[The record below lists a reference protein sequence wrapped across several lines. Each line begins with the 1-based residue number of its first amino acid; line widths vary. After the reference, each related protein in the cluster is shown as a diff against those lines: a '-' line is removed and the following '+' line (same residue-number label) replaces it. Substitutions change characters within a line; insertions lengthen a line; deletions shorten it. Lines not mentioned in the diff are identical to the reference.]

1 MKTLHCF
8 LIFSALALATVTT
21 ARGQSPNTGK
31 TAKDSP
37 VPAKDQGQRVRLDQS
52 TPLKTLES
60 YFKAIAAF
68 DSQTANKCLVLEE
81 PTMSFLSELALYRDV
96 RAGLYD
102 RFKKEDVDEYMMY
115 FSAMVDAMAEI
126 AKEGLKAIKQAKD
139 PVITGD
145 SAVLALSEP
154 LRAFGEDALEMK
166 FQRIAESWKFE
177 LPNKDLEKMPKLSSK
192 ERAALSVEAQ
202 AKMVV
207 KQQAC
212 KAFLKKLKAGKYKT
226 LKETENDADLKVT
239 LAPDHQ

>member
-8 LIFSALALATVTT
+8 LIFSALALATVTS

-102 RFKKEDVDEYMMY
+102 RFKKEEVDEYMMY
-115 FSAMVDAMAEI
+115 FSAMVDGTDEV

-139 PVITGD
+139 PVIKGD
-145 SAVLALSEP
+145 SAVLVLSEP
-154 LRAFGEDALEMK
+154 LRAFGEDALEIK

-177 LPNKDLEKMPKLSSK
+177 LPNKDTERMPKLSC
-192 ERAALSVEAQ
+192 EDRTELSAEAR
-202 AKMVV
+202 AKMVA

-212 KAFLKKLKAGKYKT
+212 NAFLKKLKAGKYKT
-226 LKETENDADLKVT
+226 LKEAVNDSDLKVA
-239 LAPDHQ
+239 LAPDHK